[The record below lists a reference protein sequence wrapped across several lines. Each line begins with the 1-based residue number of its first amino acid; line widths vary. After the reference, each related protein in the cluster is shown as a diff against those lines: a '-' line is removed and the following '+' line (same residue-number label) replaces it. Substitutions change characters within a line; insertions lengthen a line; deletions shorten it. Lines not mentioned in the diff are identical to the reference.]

1 MRRREFITLLGC
13 AAVACPR
20 AARPQPSVPV
30 IGFLNS
36 GTPQDYV
43 PQLEGFRQGLREIG
57 YTEGRNV
64 AIEFRWA
71 ETQYDRLPGLAA
83 DLDRRQVAVIVA
95 TGGAVSAIA
104 AKSATAT
111 IPIVF
116 TLGGDPVQVGLV
128 ASLNRPGGNLR
139 VGVTA
144 RSRNKTC
151 CLGEGNRRGTSIGT
165 EGQRLRAGS
174 GDVAGKACHRSRQR
188 DFHRL
193 DGVAR
198 RGADKARYFD

>member
-1 MRRREFITLLGC
+1 MRRREFITFLGC

-20 AARPQPSVPV
+20 AALAQSSVPV

-36 GTPQDYV
+36 GTPHDYA
-43 PQLEGFRQGLREIG
+43 PQLAGFRQGLREIG
-57 YTEGRNV
+57 YTEGQNV

-83 DLDRRQVAVIVA
+83 DLVRRQVAVIVA

-128 ASLNRPGGNLR
+128 ASLNRPGGNVTGVSLFNSTLAAKRLELLHELVPAAR
-139 VGVTA
+139 VIAMLINPANPNIAVRYPSGGG
-144 RSRNKTC
+144 RSTKDRV
-151 CLGEGNRRGTSIGT
+151 
-165 EGQRLRAGS
+165 AGS
-174 GDVAGKACHRSRQR
+174 
-188 DFHRL
+188 
-193 DGVAR
+193 
-198 RGADKARYFD
+198 